1 MGSEDDTEDLE
12 AREWRRNWRLSGW
25 GNGGDSGDL
34 WVGSGDDTE
43 DLGAREW
50 RRQ

>member
-1 MGSEDDTEDLE
+1 MGSEDDTEDLG

-34 WVGSGDDTE
+34 AAGEVVATV
-43 DLGAREW
+43 
-50 RRQ
+50 